1 MQQSKGLWPEY
12 PFRDHGDWSL
22 GNWLGVNG
30 LSKTAIDNFLKL
42 PWILNM
48 ASSDKTN
55 YAFMPSFSSA
65 DELYMCIDQ
74 LPGGPPWL
82 EKDVVMDE
90 APKEGKFKFYYRD
103 PVACLAYLQAN
114 PGFRGHMNYVP
125 VEQYAD
131 KEMTNRV
138 YSEPHAAKWIHEIQA
153 EYPEDSINGFFLAS
167 DDTHLTNF
175 SGDKKMHPVLITSSH
190 ISKSV
195 RAKPSRRGFMLMAR
209 IPDCKFAKTE
219 FGTAAEAKTMPGILN
234 AMLFHKCMKIALN
247 PMESMDKKAVE
258 MVDSLGDVRRE
269 RCFLA
274 GYIGDLK
281 EHKIIGCLNNDDCDK
296 CVAEKHDLGNAHPC
310 APRTQQSILDKI
322 HQVCAEN
329 PDASLW
335 QFVQAAKAKR
345 LFGVEKPFWEDLPH
359 VDICKA
365 IATDVLHGLHKAF
378 KDHTATWTTNI
389 IGDIEFDKCMWRLP
403 KFPGFR
409 HFSQGISKISQWS
422 GRDLQ
427 RVFLGACL
435 GAISSDAIKAIRSE
449 LDFIYTAQWKSLTTS
464 DLQNMKKYNA
474 IYHANKHVFWD
485 LGGRKTEGYEIPKL
499 HNRHHFNEVIELFG
513 TTDNYNTETSERY
526 HIDVAKRA
534 WLATNHKDVAPQML
548 KWLDRQEKMYHQ
560 AAYLRWI
567 DNNYEDSDHD
577 LEPWGWH
584 GREEHEIQPIVE
596 IDEDDTSEVD
606 YNKYK
611 LAVKPQFSQQPLTEI
626 AHMYELPDLEEKLL
640 QFLKKENHSLQK
652 LPKEWTLLDVWS
664 SVKIR
669 EPPIITT
676 DDDKHSMHR
685 VLARLYTK
693 NNNVPCFQTVLIDPN
708 PESGET
714 RDIGITGKQFKQ

>member
-1 MQQSKGLWPEY
+1 
-12 PFRDHGDWSL
+12 
-22 GNWLGVNG
+22 
-30 LSKTAIDNFLKL
+30 
-42 PWILNM
+42 M
-48 ASSDKTN
+48 ASSGDTQYTYK
-55 YAFMPSFSSA
+55 PSFSSA
-65 DELYMCIDQ
+65 DELYMRIDQ

-90 APKEGKFKFYYRD
+90 APNEGTFKFYYRD

-131 KEMTNRV
+131 EEMTNRV
-138 YSEPHAAKWIHEIQA
+138 YSEPHTAKWIHKIQA

-195 RAKPSRRGFMLMAR
+195 RAKPSRCGFMLMVR

-219 FGTAAEAKTMPGILN
+219 FDTASEAKTMPGILN
-234 AMLFHKCMKIALN
+234 AMLFHKCMKIALK
-247 PMESMDKKAVE
+247 PMETMHKKAVE
-258 MVDSLGDVRRE
+258 MVDSLGDVRNE
-269 RCFLA
+269 RCFMA

-296 CVAEKHDLGNAHPC
+296 CLAEKHDLGDAHPC

-322 HQVCAEN
+322 HQVRAEN

-345 LFGVEKPFWEDLPH
+345 LFGVERPFWEDLPH

-389 IGDIEFDKCMWRLP
+389 IGDIEFDKRMRRLP

-422 GRDLQ
+422 GREHKDLQ
-427 RVFLGACL
+427 CVFLGACL
-435 GAISSDAIKAIRSE
+435 GAVPSAAIKAIRAE

-464 DLQNMKKYNA
+464 DLQNMKEYNA
-474 IYHANKHVFWD
+474 IYHENKSIFWD
-485 LGGRKTEGYEIPKL
+485 LGGRKTEGYDIPKL
-499 HNRHHFNEVIELFG
+499 HNRHHFEEVIELFG

-534 WLATNHKDVAPQML
+534 WLATNHKDVASQML

-567 DNNYEDSDHD
+567 DNNYEDSADD

-584 GREEHEIQPIVE
+584 EREEYEKQPYVDIKNQEDTPPAE
-596 IDEDDTSEVD
+596 IDYD
-606 YNKYK
+606 KYK
-611 LAVKPQFSQQPLTEI
+611 LAIKPHISRKLLAEVADLYQ
-626 AHMYELPDLEEKLL
+626 LPDLKEKLL
-640 QFLKKENHSLQK
+640 QFLQKDNKSLQK
-652 LPKEWTLLDVWS
+652 LPNEWTLLDVWS
-664 SVKIR
+664 SIKIR
-669 EPPIITT
+669 EPPVISAEE
-676 DDDKHSMHR
+676 DKPSMCR
-685 VLARLYTK
+685 VLARLNTK
-693 NNNVPCFQTVLIDPN
+693 NSNVPCFQTVLVDPN

-714 RDIGITGKQFKQ
+714 RDVGINGE